1 MPLNTL
7 PSTYETIDAA
17 YDAAI
22 TAGNATTVHAKNA
35 LATTTANATDH
46 VTTPFAAAC
55 VSCHDAASTQS
66 HIKLQGG
73 QIQVNRNT
81 VGAVVGESCTT
92 CHGAGKSE
100 DPAVVH
106 K

>member
-1 MPLNTL
+1 M
-7 PSTYETIDAA
+7 
-17 YDAAI
+17 
-22 TAGNATTVHAKNA
+22 
-35 LATTTANATDH
+35 
-46 VTTPFAAAC
+46 
-55 VSCHDAASTQS
+55 SCHDAASTQS

-106 K
+106 KQ